1 MRCTVEDFPVQK
13 LISFIL
19 SHEYS
24 LYLNNVNIYNKCKIS
39 THQNLNIQDPPVT
52 NEMFAQFEIIFTI
65 CDKSSINKSIT
76 MHICIH
82 VCFHRENNKAE
93 ILHLNSV
100 YMRHVLIF
108 LFFMISLLLVSFE

>member
-13 LISFIL
+13 LISFTL

-82 VCFHRENNKAE
+82 VCFHRENKKLKFCIHATCP
-93 ILHLNSV
+93 H
-100 YMRHVLIF
+100 F
-108 LFFMISLLLVSFE
+108 SLLHDFPPSSIFRIKA